1 MPALVLLLA
10 ADVFDLQKEGNILP
24 FALLF
29 AFGMGVGIA
38 GHLWGSRDLV
48 LAGILIAGVT
58 AVLPWFLWA

>member
-10 ADVFDLQKEGNILP
+10 ANVFDLQKEGNILP

-29 AFGMGVGIA
+29 GFGMAVGMA
-38 GHLWGSRDLV
+38 GHLWGSREMV

-58 AVLPWFLWA
+58 AVMPWFMWS